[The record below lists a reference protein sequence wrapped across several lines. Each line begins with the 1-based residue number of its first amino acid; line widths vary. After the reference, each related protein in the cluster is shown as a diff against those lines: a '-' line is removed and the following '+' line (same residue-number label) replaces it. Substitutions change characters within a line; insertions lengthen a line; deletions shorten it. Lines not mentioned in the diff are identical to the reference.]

1 MVFRAQVKTRGLD
14 ANLRIQPAES
24 SFVNLDNLKSVDIPV
39 FPVLPTVIPNAIKTA
54 HSLTALKFMAPADF
68 SPDWSRSAGNL
79 SLLGI
84 SGGRVTYPLD
94 SMHPTKTSSF

>member
-54 HSLTALKFMAPADF
+54 HSLTALNFKAPADF

-84 SGGRVTYPLD
+84 
-94 SMHPTKTSSF
+94 

>member
-1 MVFRAQVKTRGLD
+1 MVFHAQVKTPGVD

-24 SFVNLDNLKSVDIPV
+24 SFVNLDNFEMVDNPV
-39 FPVLPTVIPNAIKTA
+39 FPVHPAVIPNAIKMTQ
-54 HSLTALKFMAPADF
+54 SLTTLKYMAPAHF
-68 SPDWSRSAGNL
+68 YPNARAGAGNL

-94 SMHPTKTSSF
+94 SLHPTKTSSF